1 MLMSSDAG
9 HGSPMRATRELHPPE
24 PQCARTVLM
33 IRPAAFYA
41 NPETQATNPFQH
53 PVAVP
58 ATATLAAAQ
67 AEFDAAADALVASGV
82 DVVVAAAEGSA
93 DTPDALYPNNWFSTH
108 ADGRVVFYPM
118 ATPNRRLERRPD
130 LMAALAERRGWHIGA
145 RIDLSSLESQGVFL
159 EGTGSLV
166 LDREHRLA
174 YAARSPRTHDSAIR
188 TFAATLGYKPVV
200 FDTQD
205 ADGRPVYHT
214 NVIMSVGPSLALLAS
229 ELVTPGPGLRDLFD
243 ALEQGGQQLLDLSA
257 DQVHAFAG
265 NALFLDAGAQGPV
278 VAISRRAL
286 ASLSRAQRVQLEQH
300 ARPVPC
306 AVETIEHVGGGGIRC
321 MLAEIFLPRR

>member
-1 MLMSSDAG
+1 MSSDAS
-9 HGSPMRATRELHPPE
+9 HGSPMKATRELHPPE
-24 PQCARTVLM
+24 AQCAGAVLM
-33 IRPAAFYA
+33 IRPATFYA

-82 DVVVAAAEGSA
+82 EVIVATADAAV

-108 ADGRVVFYPM
+108 ADGRVVLYPM
-118 ATPNRRLERRPD
+118 AAPNRRRERRPE
-130 LMAALAERRGWHIGA
+130 LLAALAEREGWRIGSFV
-145 RIDLSSLESQGVFL
+145 DLSFLENEGVFL

-174 YAARSPRTHDSAIR
+174 YAARSPRTQDAAIR
-188 TFAATLGYKPVV
+188 TFAAALGYKPVM
-200 FDTQD
+200 FDTRD
-205 ADGRPVYHT
+205 AEGRPVYHT

-229 ELVTPGPGLRDLFD
+229 GLVTPGPGLRDLFD

-257 DQVHAFAG
+257 DQVQAFTG

-286 ASLSRAQRVQLEQH
+286 ASLSRAQRLQLEQH
-300 ARPVPC
+300 ARPIPC